1 MNKESY
7 IRIPAY
13 KTIYINLKIF
23 RIILSNLF
31 YGYIYV
37 CVYTHTHTHTHTHV
51 VMLPPPPRENL
62 GADVWRHFW
71 LSERVGRS
79 LGRGWWVLLV
89 FRK

>member
-37 CVYTHTHTHTHTHV
+37 CVYTHTHTHTHTCGDAAPTPQGKFGGRCLEAFV
-51 VMLPPPPRENL
+51 V
-62 GADVWRHFW
+62 V
-71 LSERVGRS
+71 
-79 LGRGWWVLLV
+79 
-89 FRK
+89 